1 MIGHKIVEKI
11 TNNSK
16 NSQQNNSESV
26 INEHGKKIPKERHIS
41 PEERQEFIDQLR
53 LN

>member
-26 INEHGKKIPKERHIS
+26 TNERDKKIPKERHMS
-41 PEERQEFIDQLR
+41 PEEKQEFIDQLR